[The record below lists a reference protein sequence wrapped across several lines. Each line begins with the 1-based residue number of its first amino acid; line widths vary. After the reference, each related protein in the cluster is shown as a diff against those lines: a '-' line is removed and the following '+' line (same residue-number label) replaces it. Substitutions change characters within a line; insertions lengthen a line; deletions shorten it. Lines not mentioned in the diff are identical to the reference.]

1 MTQLF
6 NELVELLEVI
16 EKGGDLPPMGPAHQR
31 LVELDVSE
39 RGSDGVLEVGDGSSS
54 CSGSL

>member
-6 NELVELLEVI
+6 NELVEFLEAV
-16 EKGGDLPPMGPAHQR
+16 EKGESPPPMGPAHQR

-39 RGSDGVLEVGDGSSS
+39 RGGDGVLEVDDGVKWITD
-54 CSGSL
+54 

>member
-6 NELVELLEVI
+6 NELVELLEAL
-16 EKGGDLPPMGPAHQR
+16 EKGESPPLMGPAHQR